1 MTAVQQDATVKKS
14 GWVVVGA
21 LVVGFYA
28 LDNHRQ
34 ANRPTYRPS
43 YTPLYTP
50 SPAPSYTPSYTPS
63 IDIDCADIGEPV
75 YVGSSD
81 PYFLDEDGD
90 GWGCE
95 SYGVGGSD
103 YYEDPYYE
111 DPYYEDPYYDDGS
124 GGDPFYE
131 YP

>member
-1 MTAVQQDATVKKS
+1 MR
-14 GWVVVGA
+14 WFVG
-21 LVVGFYA
+21 LLIIGMIG
-28 LDNHRQ
+28 NHFFPNQTKTETPRYPPSFQ
-34 ANRPTYRPS
+34 PTYTTN
-43 YTPLYTP
+43 YQGTPDKLYTP
-50 SPAPSYTPSYTPS
+50 VS
-63 IDIDCADIGEPV
+63 DVDCFDIGEPV
-75 YVGSSD
+75 YVGSND
-81 PYFLDEDGD
+81 PYNLDEDGD

-111 DPYYEDPYYDDGS
+111 DPYYEDPYYEDPYYDDGS